1 MSMFHR
7 EMALH
12 KDDSFLKES
21 AATSTDNCGVLWM
34 SADQVPQ
41 SYGGLAET
49 PRYLKLLLE
58 DKSPIPHEVWSFR
71 PRAEG
76 QRVI

>member
-12 KDDSFLKES
+12 KADSFLKES
-21 AATSTDNCGVLWM
+21 AATSTDNWCVLWM

-41 SYGGLAET
+41 SYGGLAEM
-49 PRYLKLLLE
+49 PRDLKA
-58 DKSPIPHEVWSFR
+58 SFR
-71 PRAEG
+71 R
-76 QRVI
+76 QITYSS